1 MRLRR
6 LAGTAAGVLAAGLV
20 MMACSV
26 PESGASSGATRPP
39 SAASSG
45 AASPSAQSEASAAT
59 AEAPV
64 RGPRGWPVFGFTHT
78 QYTADYGEP
87 KALAT
92 AQRAIGEQRL
102 LQNQHIMGF
111 GALNPEPSPGKYD
124 FGSLDDRM
132 DLIRRTG
139 GFPVITLCCAPDW
152 MKGGREGRT
161 NWNHIEVAPARKHY
175 QDFADL
181 AAKVAE
187 RYPYVTHFIVWNE
200 LKGFFDE
207 GRHRWDYEGYTDMY
221 NRVYKALKK
230 VNPKIQ
236 VGGPYPVMADFD
248 APSELKGDW
257 GNVDQ
262 RVLDVLRYWD
272 KHKKGADFVV
282 VDGSAETDQG
292 MTPDDFGAQE
302 KFAAVNQWLHKHIG
316 LPIWWAEWYPEPDD
330 SGWTDAKRAAVAA
343 VSMIELTRTKS
354 AAVLYWNRQEEGG
367 QCPPGCL
374 WTSPRQRGGGQPTVL
389 LKALQGFAR
398 WFPLG
403 VKTVAVK
410 VSPASVRALARDETT
425 VVVNTEPSAVA
436 ATVDGKRM
444 KLAPYEIRWIPRTSS

>member
-1 MRLRR
+1 MFRR
-6 LAGTAAGVLAAGLV
+6 WAGTAVGVLVAGLL
-20 MMACSV
+20 MMACSAPDSGATSGRATTGSSAGSGAATAAAV
-26 PESGASSGATRPP
+26 PDEAPAGGASSR
-39 SAASSG
+39 
-45 AASPSAQSEASAAT
+45 
-59 AEAPV
+59 
-64 RGPRGWPVFGFTHT
+64 WPVFGFTHT
-78 QYTADYGEP
+78 QYTADYGDDR
-87 KALAT
+87 ALAT
-92 AQRAIGEQRL
+92 ARRAIAGQRL

-111 GALNPEPSPGKYD
+111 GALNPEPSPGRFD
-124 FGSLDDRM
+124 FASLDDRM
-132 DLIRRTG
+132 DLIRKTG
-139 GFPVITLCCAPDW
+139 GVPVVTLCCAPDW
-152 MKGGREGRT
+152 MKGGRAGRT
-161 NWNHIEVAPARKHY
+161 DWGHIERAPTPDHY

-221 NRVYKALKK
+221 NRVYKALKA

-248 APSELKGDW
+248 APSELEGPW

-292 MTPDDFGAQE
+292 MIPDDFGAQE
-302 KFAAVNQWLHKHIG
+302 KFSAVNQWLHKHIG

-330 SGWTDAKRAAVAA
+330 SGWPDAKRAAVAA

-354 AAVLYWNRQEEGG
+354 AAVLYWNRQEEGEK
-367 QCPPGCL
+367 CPPGCL
-374 WTSPRQRGGGQPTVL
+374 WTSPRQRGGGQPTLL

-403 VKTVAVK
+403 VKTVPVQ
-410 VSPASVRALARDETT
+410 VSPASVRALGRDDMT
-425 VVVNTEPSAVA
+425 VVVNTASSEVG
-436 ATVDGKRM
+436 ATVNGKRLN
-444 KLAPYEIRWIPRTSS
+444 LAPYEVRWVPRTSS